1 MATATGTRRK
11 IRTNTLISWG
21 ASIVIVGL
29 MFKILHWDGGEW
41 MIGIGLGVEACL
53 WFILGVQTLNEP
65 DDDTTVVAKPQAPPP
80 PPPTPKNPD
89 LDQLLSTSLN
99 HQTIERLNR
108 GFEQFNK
115 TVSSVN
121 DIASQSYMTKEMAQ
135 EIENATNELR
145 ELKKNLAELN
155 NVYRAQLEAFR
166 RN

>member
-1 MATATGTRRK
+1 MATATGTRK
-11 IRTNTLISWG
+11 IKTNTLISWG

-53 WFILGVQTLNEP
+53 WFILGLQSFNEP
-65 DDDTTVVAKPQAPPP
+65 DDAPVIAVTPQAPP
-80 PPPTPKNPD
+80 PPPTPKNAD

-115 TVSSVN
+115 TVASVN

-135 EIENATNELR
+135 EIENATNELK
-145 ELKKNLAELN
+145 ELQKNLAELN